1 MTIFRRTL
9 VLAATTAAL
18 MGPPLGALAQR
29 LPPVIPQAPAPSP
42 QPPISLD
49 PALRP
54 LTGPSLSDLP
64 HSAPAAAEP
73 AAAAPAAAA
82 PAAAPAAAAPA
93 SR

>member
-1 MTIFRRTL
+1 MTIFRSML
-9 VLAATTAAL
+9 VIAATTAAL

-29 LPPVIPQAPAPSP
+29 LPPIIPQPPAPSP

-49 PALRP
+49 PTLRP
-54 LTGPSLSDLP
+54 VTGPSLSDLP
-64 HSAPAAAEP
+64 HSAPAAAAP
-73 AAAAPAAAA
+73 VAAAPAAAA